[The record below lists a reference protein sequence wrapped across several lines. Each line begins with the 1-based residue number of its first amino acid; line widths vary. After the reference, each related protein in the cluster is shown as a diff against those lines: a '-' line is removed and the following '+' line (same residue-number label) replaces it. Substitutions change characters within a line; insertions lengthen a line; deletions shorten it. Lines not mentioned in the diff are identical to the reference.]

1 MEAKNKETIQYFL
14 KLGATG
20 FGGPV
25 ALAAM
30 MQTELVE
37 KRNWISREEFDQAF
51 PLIKSMPGALA
62 FQTAVYLG
70 FRYGGLAC
78 ATLAG
83 ICLVLPAALMMI
95 GLAHFGHYFSHS
107 IWVESLLIG
116 FQSGAMALIVLA
128 CLQLAKPYKSEFRF
142 WIFCF
147 FAILLSYFHLPEP
160 LLIISFGLASIL
172 LSQMKV
178 QSTLK
183 VIPLFEL
190 VVICLMAGAFVF
202 GTGLAAL
209 PWLEKKFVLDHQ
221 WLSQAEFLQ
230 AVAFGQMTP
239 GPVLVTTTYLGFKLA
254 GFVGALLATVAIF
267 IPGFIH
273 MTTWFPKA
281 VKSLSKKTWVRAF
294 STGAIAAVVGT
305 LVVISI
311 RLLPQLPD
319 FGKGIFIAMILVL
332 FFFQK
337 IPSWAVISVSGAVG
351 LLAPIL
357 A

>member
-1 MEAKNKETIQYFL
+1 MEDKNKETIQYFL
-14 KLGATG
+14 TLGATG

-30 MQTELVE
+30 MQNELVE

-70 FRYGGLAC
+70 FRYGGISC
-78 ATLAG
+78 AILAG

-95 GLAHFGHYFSHS
+95 ALAHFGHYFNQS

-116 FQSGAMALIVLA
+116 FQSGAMALIALA
-128 CLQLAKPYKSEFRF
+128 CLQLAKPFKNEIRF
-142 WIFCF
+142 WIFCC
-147 FAILLSYFHLPEP
+147 FAFVLAYFHLPEP
-160 LLIISFGLASIL
+160 LVIISFGLASIL
-172 LSQMKV
+172 ISKMKV
-178 QSTLK
+178 QPTFK

-190 VVICLMAGAFVF
+190 VLIGLMAGAFVF

-209 PWLEKKFVLDHQ
+209 PWLEKKFVFDHQ

-239 GPVLVTTTYLGFKLA
+239 GPVLVTMTYLGYKLA
-254 GFVGALLATVAIF
+254 GLTGAIFATIAIF

-281 VKSLSKKTWVRAF
+281 VRSLSKKTWVRSF
-294 STGAIAAVVGT
+294 SIGAIAAVVGS
-305 LVVISI
+305 LVMISV
-311 RLLPQLPD
+311 RLFPHLPD
-319 FGKGIFIAMILVL
+319 FGKVIFSMMILLL
-332 FFFQK
+332 FVFQK
-337 IPSWAVISVSGAVG
+337 IPSWAVILISGAVG
-351 LLAPIL
+351 MSVPIL
-357 A
+357 S

>member
-1 MEAKNKETIQYFL
+1 MEPKSKETIQYFL

-25 ALAAM
+25 ALTAT

-37 KRNWISREEFDQAF
+37 KRNWIKREEFDQAF

-62 FQTAVYLG
+62 FQTAVYLS
-70 FRYGGLAC
+70 FRYGGFSC

-83 ICLVLPAALMMI
+83 ICLVLPAALMMVA
-95 GLAHFGHYFSHS
+95 LAYFGHYLNQS
-107 IWVESLLIG
+107 IWVQSILIG
-116 FQSGAMALIVLA
+116 FQSGAMALIALA
-128 CLQLAKPYKSEFRF
+128 CFQLAKPYKKEFQF
-142 WIFCF
+142 WILSF
-147 FAILLSYFHLPEP
+147 FGSILAYFHLPEP
-160 LLIISFGLASIL
+160 LLIISFGLISITFSKL
-172 LSQMKV
+172 KT
-178 QSTLK
+178 QSTLNA
-183 VIPLFEL
+183 IPLFEL
-190 VVICLMAGAFVF
+190 MLICFMAGAFVF

-209 PWLEKKFVLDHQ
+209 PWLEKKFVFDHQ

-254 GFVGALLATVAIF
+254 GFAGAILATVAIF

-281 VKSLSKKTWVRAF
+281 VKNLSQKTWIRAF
-294 STGAIAAVVGT
+294 SSGAISAVVGT
-305 LVVISI
+305 LVIITV
-311 RLLPQLPD
+311 RLVPQLPA
-319 FGKGIFIAMILVL
+319 FGVVIFFLMILGF

-337 IPSWAVISVSGAVG
+337 IPSWALILISGG
-351 LLAPIL
+351 LGMLAPF
-357 A
+357 AR